1 MKKSRMFFVLLLVC
15 SILAGCAEKSAEIPA
30 ETMQEIAAD
39 WAEGLR
45 TRDGELRYQ
54 HMSEELQKAFVEER
68 KEIYG
73 DNWNYVIGWSS
84 PWVTSYEV
92 ETEKNTGKRFS
103 FSLKKSMDRAVK
115 ITDSTASSFQH
126 FVENLAESR
135 KRTGKIIEKS
145 QFINIFNRVFNGGT
159 VKIQTGKE
167 LQKVYEPCT

>member
-1 MKKSRMFFVLLLVC
+1 MVLLHC
-15 SILAGCAEKSAEIPA
+15 GK
-30 ETMQEIAAD
+30 
-39 WAEGLR
+39 
-45 TRDGELRYQ
+45 
-54 HMSEELQKAFVEER
+54 
-68 KEIYG
+68 
-73 DNWNYVIGWSS
+73 
-84 PWVTSYEV
+84 V

-145 QFINIFNRVFNGGT
+145 QFINIFNRVFNGGA